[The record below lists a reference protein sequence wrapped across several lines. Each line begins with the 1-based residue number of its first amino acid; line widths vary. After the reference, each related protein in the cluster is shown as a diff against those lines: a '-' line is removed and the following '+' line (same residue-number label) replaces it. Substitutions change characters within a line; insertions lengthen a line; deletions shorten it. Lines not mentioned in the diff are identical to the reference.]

1 MKFRGL
7 LVAVALFAVLG
18 GLAYWSNKKKAA
30 ADAKPAS
37 SPDQPKILTIP
48 DDQFK
53 QIKLAKTG
61 GDTTVLV
68 RGDGNKWQITAPK
81 ALAADQDS
89 VSSLVSTL
97 SSLGSDRLIEEKAT
111 DLAQYG
117 LNKPTMEVTITKK
130 DGKTETV
137 VLGDDTPT
145 GGGEFAMKQG
155 DPRVF
160 TVASFVKT
168 SVDKSYKD
176 LRDKRLLTFDS
187 DKLTRVALQAKGAE
201 VEFGKNNQNDWQI
214 LKPKPLRA
222 DGSQV
227 EDLIRKLKDAKM
239 DTAVSDEDARK
250 GAAAFAGG
258 KRVGVATV
266 TDAAGNQQLEVRETG
281 KDKDKTY
288 YAKSSVVEGIYKV
301 PNDVG
306 DGLNKGI
313 EDFRNKKL
321 FDFAWSDPTKIQVGT
336 AAYQKSGDK
345 WTRDSKTMDSASVQ
359 NTIDKLR
366 DLAAA
371 KFQDAGAGTPALEVT
386 VTSNDGK
393 RVEKVTINKQ
403 GDQYLAKRE
412 NEPSIYVLDN
422 KAADDLIKAAG
433 DIKEAAPAKAAEKK
447 K

>member
-7 LVAVALFAVLG
+7 LVAVAVLAVLA
-18 GLAYWSNKKKAA
+18 GLSYWSNKKKAA
-30 ADAKPAS
+30 ADAKPPADAS
-37 SPDQPKILTIP
+37 PKILTIP

-53 QIKLAKTG
+53 QIKVAKTG
-61 GDTTVLV
+61 GDTTVLQ
-68 RGDGNKWQITAPK
+68 RGDDNKWKITEPK
-81 ALAADQDS
+81 PLNADQDS

-97 SSLGSDRLIEEKAT
+97 SSLSSDRLIEDKAS
-111 DLAQYG
+111 DLSQYG
-117 LNKPTMEVTITKK
+117 LNKPTIEVTVTKK

-137 VLGDDTPT
+137 LLGDDTPT
-145 GGGEFAMKQG
+145 GGGEFAMRQG

-160 TVASFVKT
+160 TIASYVKT

-187 DKLTRVALQAKGAE
+187 DKLTRVALQGKGE

-239 DTAVSDEDARK
+239 DTSVSEEDAK
-250 GAAAFAGG
+250 KAATAFAGG

-266 TDAAGNQQLEVRETG
+266 TDATGNQQLEVRESG

-288 YAKSSVVEGIYKV
+288 YAKSSVMEGIYKV
-301 PNDVG
+301 QNDLG
-306 DGLNKGI
+306 EAMNKAVD
-313 EDFRNKKL
+313 DFRNKKL
-321 FDFAWSDPTKIQVGT
+321 FDFGWSDPTKVQIGT
-336 AAYQKSGDK
+336 VTYQKSGDK
-345 WTRDSKTMDSASVQ
+345 WNKDGKTMDSTSMQ
-359 NTIDKLR
+359 NLIDKLR
-366 DLAAA
+366 DLAAT
-371 KFQDAGAGTPALEVT
+371 KFQDTAGGTQVFEAT

-393 RVEKVTINKQ
+393 RIEKVAINKQ

-412 NEPSIYVLDN
+412 NEPSIYVLDA
-422 KAADDLIKAAG
+422 KPVDDLIRAAG
-433 DIKEAAPAKAAEKK
+433 EVKEAAPAKAETPKK
-447 K
+447 KK